1 MAKIQNFS
9 KAFLPFISR
18 YDIGLDLY
26 ARDDEREHA
35 VTLMSASRQQIR
47 SAAGDRMKIRRVGNY
62 AMLNCLCNS
71 RANLAKWKCS
81 KDLRVGKNC
90 GRWVKRADQIL
101 AGRSVDGSFSA
112 DGSVDHGEQGR
123 WNLDDRDPPHECRRN
138 EAREVSNDP
147 TAKRDNGGVS

>member
-47 SAAGDRMKIRRVGNY
+47 SAAGDRMKLRRGGMEIRRVGNY

-90 GRWVKRADQIL
+90 GRWVKRADQI
-101 AGRSVDGSFSA
+101 
-112 DGSVDHGEQGR
+112 
-123 WNLDDRDPPHECRRN
+123 
-138 EAREVSNDP
+138 
-147 TAKRDNGGVS
+147 